1 MKKKFVL
8 VLALVLMAAVAV
20 TAAPVTLTGSF
31 KAGYKFAFP
40 GIEAVNASGTEI
52 SIDGLSI
59 ADDFWKV
66 SVESGALNFG
76 EDNTIGGKLSIYLD
90 KALAANGVDMG
101 DVTATFDIGN
111 SATMDGLT
119 VYSDPNSTSLKLQ
132 MEGAYSSA
140 LTVGYSSLASAYVAL
155 DPTDATNHPFLV
167 SAKIVPVEGMSVAA
181 GYTNYAKNEF
191 QSTASTDDKGAVGG
205 SVMIDIAKL
214 AGLDFGLSAS
224 AQEVYFLGQKE
235 SDFLAAVSGSY
246 ADLSAYAEYQLF
258 AGTSNVIAKVSYS
271 GIKNAGMYAKL
282 TLKDLSNIATTIE
295 AGANY
300 KMGGVT
306 YALDGSY
313 DVKGEAFSLTPSVE
327 VTF

>member
-40 GIEAVNASGTEI
+40 GITAVNASTEI

-66 SVESGALNFG
+66 SVGSGPLDFG
-76 EDNTIGGKLSIYLD
+76 NKIGGKLSIYLD

-111 SATMDGLT
+111 STTMDGLT
-119 VYSDPNSTSLKLQ
+119 VYSDPNSTSLKLR
-132 MEGAYSSA
+132 MKGAYSSA

-191 QSTASTDDKGAVGG
+191 QSPASDDATGAVGG

-271 GIKNAGMYAKL
+271 GIKNASMYAKL

>member
-1 MKKKFVL
+1 
-8 VLALVLMAAVAV
+8 
-20 TAAPVTLTGSF
+20 
-31 KAGYKFAFP
+31 
-40 GIEAVNASGTEI
+40 
-52 SIDGLSI
+52 
-59 ADDFWKV
+59 
-66 SVESGALNFG
+66 
-76 EDNTIGGKLSIYLD
+76 LD

-111 SATMDGLT
+111 STTMDGLT
-119 VYSDPNSTSLKLQ
+119 VYSDPNSTVSDNSQKLR
-132 MEGAYSSA
+132 MKGAYSSA

-167 SAKIVPVEGMSVAA
+167 SAKIAPVEGISVAA
-181 GYTNYAKNEF
+181 GYTNYAENNF

-214 AGLDFGLSAS
+214 VGLDFGLSAS

-235 SDFLAAVSGSY
+235 SDLLAAVSGSY

-282 TLKDLSNIATTIE
+282 TLKDLSNIATTID

-313 DVKGEAFSLTPSVE
+313 DVKGEAFSLTPSVK